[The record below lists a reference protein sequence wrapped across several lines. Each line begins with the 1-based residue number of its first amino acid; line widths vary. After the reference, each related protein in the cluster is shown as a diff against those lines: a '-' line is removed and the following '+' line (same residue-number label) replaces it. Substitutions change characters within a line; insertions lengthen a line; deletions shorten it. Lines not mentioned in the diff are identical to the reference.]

1 MAPWEAAKYD
11 LKIWDLKEGF
21 LNWGKEGNNLIFSIF
36 VDIFQ
41 QVCLLAIKKTF
52 ISFILSRFHSL
63 LSSFFYRFKKKMSR
77 TAHFFPSS
85 TSFFSRNIHFFPCSR
100 PFFSRNIHFFPVTFI
115 FLPVRDEIFER
126 LRDFSMQPC
135 GFKTKTR

>member
-41 QVCLLAIKKTF
+41 QVCFLAVKKTF
-52 ISFILSRFHSL
+52 I
-63 LSSFFYRFKKKMSR
+63 FFTSEKNG
-77 TAHFFPSS
+77 
-85 TSFFSRNIHFFPCSR
+85 SFFSLVEKMRFFDR
-100 PFFSRNIHFFPVTFI
+100 
-115 FLPVRDEIFER
+115 
-126 LRDFSMQPC
+126 
-135 GFKTKTR
+135 K